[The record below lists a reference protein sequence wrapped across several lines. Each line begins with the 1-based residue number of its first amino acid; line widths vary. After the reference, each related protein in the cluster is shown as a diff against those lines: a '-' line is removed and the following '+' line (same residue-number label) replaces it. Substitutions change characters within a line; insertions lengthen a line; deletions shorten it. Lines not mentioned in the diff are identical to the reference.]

1 MKILSGFLC
10 FTINFI
16 VVIATAYLLFVAALN
31 CVNYCSLRANCSG
44 YAFYLISV
52 FGCVYIYVCVC
63 GCILCCA
70 GFEFYKYFNNLYRK
84 MVLCVPG
91 TGLAWPWHCLWYTW
105 FFYSLPFAFPFPF
118 SFPYSALDICMSFRT
133 RSQLNCSD
141 NPGDKSIN
149 ICLT

>member
-1 MKILSGFLC
+1 MVFFALPSTLLLLLRLRICYLLQQWIVLIIAHYVQIAQATRFILSLC
-10 FTINFI
+10 LDVCIFM
-16 VVIATAYLLFVAALN
+16 
-31 CVNYCSLRANCSG
+31 C
-44 YAFYLISV
+44 
-52 FGCVYIYVCVC
+52 VCVW
-63 GCILCCA
+63 GCTLCCA

-84 MVLCVPG
+84 MELCVPG